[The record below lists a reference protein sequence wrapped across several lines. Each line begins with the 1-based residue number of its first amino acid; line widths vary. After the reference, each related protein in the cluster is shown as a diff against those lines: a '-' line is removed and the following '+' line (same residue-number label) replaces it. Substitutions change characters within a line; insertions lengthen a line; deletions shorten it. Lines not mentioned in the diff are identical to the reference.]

1 MLCALNR
8 RKRHPYSSGQTVK
21 LYIELFLREIHL
33 LSLILD
39 LSCPQ
44 ILSLRI
50 VAFHVLRY
58 LFASAGCFFMSLV
71 LESRKWKKKLDECI
85 KSGSDWFI
93 ILLLRA
99 TQMQNER
106 EATHSYFVHR
116 FNLDL
121 RISPLLALQ
130 KKSLAHAFLT
140 YYCINF
146 FHGLHCKSLSG
157 AKL

>member
-1 MLCALNR
+1 
-8 RKRHPYSSGQTVK
+8 
-21 LYIELFLREIHL
+21 
-33 LSLILD
+33 
-39 LSCPQ
+39 
-44 ILSLRI
+44 
-50 VAFHVLRY
+50 
-58 LFASAGCFFMSLV
+58 MSLV

-93 ILLLRA
+93 ILLLHA

-116 FNLDL
+116 FNLDP
-121 RISPLLALQ
+121 RISPVLALQ
-130 KKSLAHAFLT
+130 KESLAHAFLT

-146 FHGLHCKSLSG
+146 THGLHCKSFSG

>member
-1 MLCALNR
+1 
-8 RKRHPYSSGQTVK
+8 
-21 LYIELFLREIHL
+21 
-33 LSLILD
+33 
-39 LSCPQ
+39 
-44 ILSLRI
+44 
-50 VAFHVLRY
+50 
-58 LFASAGCFFMSLV
+58 MSLV

-116 FNLDL
+116 FNLHL

-130 KKSLAHAFLT
+130 KESLAHAFLT
-140 YYCINF
+140 YYCISF
-146 FHGLHCKSLSG
+146 IHGLHCKSLSG

>member
-1 MLCALNR
+1 MFF
-8 RKRHPYSSGQTVK
+8 S
-21 LYIELFLREIHL
+21 
-33 LSLILD
+33 LS
-39 LSCPQ
+39 
-44 ILSLRI
+44 I

-58 LFASAGCFFMSLV
+58 LFASAGYFFMSLV
-71 LESRKWKKKLDECI
+71 LESRKWTKKLDECI

-116 FNLDL
+116 FNLDP
-121 RISPLLALQ
+121 RISPVLALQ
-130 KKSLAHAFLT
+130 KESLAHAFLT

-146 FHGLHCKSLSG
+146 THGLHCKSLSG
-157 AKL
+157 ATL